1 MLELKCVEAVA
12 FYMCGD
18 GKIGIKQFSTE
29 LMTTVHVNI
38 PLDQLREFEN
48 WVTSNEDEMNDV
60 WYDGMVLCMV

>member
-1 MLELKCVEAVA
+1 MLELKGVEAVS

-38 PLDQLREFEN
+38 TLDQFREFEK
-48 WVTSNEDEMNDV
+48 WVTRNEDEINDGWNNGV
-60 WYDGMVLCMV
+60 DL